1 MTARN
6 RKIIQLG
13 LVAIGLFLIL
23 VTYFYPKPEEKT
35 FQKEMKENK
44 LGANVKNEFDNVTY
58 KGENSGKPF
67 TVNAVKAEIREDD
80 NIIFMEKM
88 LITISLSDREWIVE
102 CEIGKYNKLNYNI
115 FCSKDV
121 KATDGKIIM
130 YSQNLDLLA
139 NESARIYNN
148 VVILNEKNSD
158 LYADSVYYDFE
169 SRVYNVNMFSDN
181 ESVKIKL
188 IK

>member
-1 MTARN
+1 MTAKN
-6 RKIIQLG
+6 RKITQLS

-23 VTYFYPKPEEKT
+23 VTYFYPRLEEET
-35 FQKEMKENK
+35 FKKEMMESK
-44 LGANVKNEFDNVTY
+44 LEANIKNEFDNVTY

-88 LITISLSDREWIVE
+88 LITISLSDKEWIVE
-102 CEIGKYNKLNYNI
+102 CDVGKYNKLNYNI
-115 FCSKDV
+115 FCSNNV
-121 KATDGKIIM
+121 KATDGTTII

-139 NESARIYNN
+139 NESASIYND
-148 VVILNEKNSD
+148 VIILDKDESN

-169 SRVYNVNMFSDN
+169 KQVYTVNMYSDN
-181 ESVKIKL
+181 ERVKVKL